1 MNIRKATISDIPDLL
16 YIYNYEVLN
25 STSTFDIH
33 PKTSEDFLKLFDS
46 HGNKYPI
53 YVAEENSTILGYGY
67 LSSFSEKEA
76 YSITVEDSIYTHP
89 LHRGRGIGKQI
100 LKFLIERAKDTGAV
114 NIIAKVCA
122 ENHISLHLHKSF
134 GFVEVGKLTKV
145 GYKFGRFLDVIILQ
159 LIL

>member
-1 MNIRKATISDIPDLL
+1 MNIRKATISDIPHLL

-33 PKTSEDFLKLFDS
+33 PKSTEDFLKLFDS

-53 YVAEENSTILGYGY
+53 YVAEENFTILGYGY
-67 LSSFSEKEA
+67 LSPFSEKEA
-76 YSITVEDSIYTHP
+76 YSITVEDSIYIHP
-89 LHRGRGIGKQI
+89 LYRCRGIGKQI
-100 LKFLIERAKDTGAV
+100 LKFLIERAKDTGAT

-122 ENHISLHLHKSF
+122 ENFISLHLHKSF
-134 GFVEVGKLTKV
+134 GFAEVGKLIKV
-145 GYKFGRFLDVIILQ
+145 GSKFGRFLDVIILQ